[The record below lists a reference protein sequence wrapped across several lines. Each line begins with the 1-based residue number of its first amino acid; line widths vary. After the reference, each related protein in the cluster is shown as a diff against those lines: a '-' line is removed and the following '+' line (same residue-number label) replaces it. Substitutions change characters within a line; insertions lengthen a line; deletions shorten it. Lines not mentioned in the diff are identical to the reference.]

1 MPDSAPAAGR
11 PETELLLA
19 GARTHASRGDQERIR
34 RLAGEPVD
42 WAAVERL
49 ADAHGVLP
57 LLAQRL
63 EAHASGE
70 VPATVRARLRQ
81 RMLVHAARSLVLT
94 RALVDLLTAL
104 SARGILALPYKGPA
118 LAAVAYG
125 SIVLRQ
131 PGDLDIL
138 VPDDRL
144 ADAHAVLLEHRF
156 RDQLAGTHP
165 DARLSHYQH
174 AMVRDG
180 DTVLVELHW
189 AFAPRYFRFPLRP
202 EMLEREPLL
211 LDGRQVE
218 TIAPADLL
226 VVLCVH
232 GGRHLWNRLGW
243 VVDIAEILRAR
254 PEVAWGASLAR
265 ATALG
270 VRRMLLVGLGLAREA
285 LGAQLP
291 GVLEQALS
299 ADHTAVA
306 LTRRLENRLF
316 LEHAGGSLL
325 ATTARLHLAMRERW
339 RDRAAYALLGAITPS
354 ERDAPDLVHGPRILR
369 AAVRPFRLLR
379 EHGFW
384 PGRR

>member
-1 MPDSAPAAGR
+1 MSECAPAAR
-11 PETELLLA
+11 RHEAALLLA
-19 GARTHASRGDQERIR
+19 CARTRASLGDQERIR
-34 RLAGEPVD
+34 RLAAEPVD
-42 WAAVERL
+42 WAAAEWL

-70 VPATVRARLRQ
+70 VSATVRSRLRQ

-104 SARGILALPYKGPA
+104 SSRGILALPYKGPA

-125 SIVLRQ
+125 STVLRQ

-138 VPDDRL
+138 VPDDQL
-144 ADAHAVLLEHRF
+144 ARAHAVLLEHGF
-156 RDQLAGTHP
+156 RDQLAGIHP

-174 AMVRDG
+174 AMIREG
-180 DTVLVELHW
+180 DTILVELHW
-189 AFAPRYFRFPLRP
+189 AFAPRYFRFPLSP
-202 EMLEREPLL
+202 QMLEREPLQ

-232 GGRHLWNRLGW
+232 GGRHLWSRLGW
-243 VVDIAEILRAR
+243 IVDIAEILRAR
-254 PEVAWGASLAR
+254 PEVEWGTSLAR

-285 LGAQLP
+285 LGAELP
-291 GVLEQALS
+291 AALAQALS
-299 ADHTAVA
+299 ADHAA
-306 LTRRLENRLF
+306 LDLTRRLETRLF
-316 LEHAGGSLL
+316 QDHAGESAL
-325 ATTARLHLAMRERW
+325 ATTAKLHLAMRERW

-354 ERDAPDLVHGPRILR
+354 ERDAPELAHGPRVLR
-369 AAVRPFRLLR
+369 AAVRPLRLLR
-379 EHGFW
+379 EHAF
-384 PGRR
+384 RRRQR

>member
-1 MPDSAPAAGR
+1 MPDSASAGQR
-11 PETELLLA
+11 PEIALLLA
-19 GARTHASRGDQERIR
+19 CARTHASPEDQARIR
-34 RLAGEPVD
+34 RLAAEPVD
-42 WAAVERL
+42 WAATERL

-70 VPATVRARLRQ
+70 VPAAVRARLRQ

-94 RALVDLLTAL
+94 RALGDLLAAL

-125 SIVLRQ
+125 STVLRQ

-144 ADAHAVLLEHRF
+144 ANAHAVLLEHRF
-156 RDQLAGTHP
+156 RDQIAGTHP

-174 AMVRDG
+174 AMIRDA

-189 AFAPRYFRFPLRP
+189 AFAPRYFRFPLSP

-211 LDGRQVE
+211 VDGRQVE

-232 GGRHLWNRLGW
+232 GGRHLWSRLGW
-243 VVDIAEILRAR
+243 IVDIAEILRAR
-254 PEVAWGASLAR
+254 PEVEWGTSLAR

-270 VRRMLLVGLGLAREA
+270 VRRMLLVGLGLARET
-285 LGAQLP
+285 LGAPLP
-291 GVLEQALS
+291 GVLAQALS
-299 ADHTAVA
+299 ADRAA
-306 LTRRLENRLF
+306 LDLARRLEARLF
-316 LEHAGGSLL
+316 VEHAGGSLL
-325 ATTARLHLAMRERW
+325 AATARLHLAMRERW

-354 ERDAPDLVHGPRILR
+354 ERDAPELAHGPRILR
-369 AAVRPFRLLR
+369 AAARPFRLLR
-379 EHGFW
+379 EHGFRR
-384 PGRR
+384 GRE